1 MSNNHIVSLGEKSK
15 TFLAILSHA
24 VSSFLDY
31 APGWLLL
38 LSLMLRDHLFLLLE
52 LWDQP
57 SCIFSAR
64 NVNRL
69 SYAPK
74 PRSLCILVFFFH
86 VKELWHWRYRGCWGD
101 LYSLNCS
108 LSALLFDPST
118 AHPWPPRS
126 GCSSLALQ
134 QSLLTHREG
143 DDFLAQELGIGLMW
157 ALGLMWVWFCH

>member
-1 MSNNHIVSLGEKSK
+1 MSNNHVVSLGEKSK
-15 TFLAILSHA
+15 TFLAILSCA
-24 VSSFLDY
+24 LSSFLDY

-38 LSLMLRDHLFLLLE
+38 LSLMLQDHLFLLLE
-52 LWDQP
+52 FWDQP

-64 NVNRL
+64 NANHL
-69 SYAPK
+69 SYA

-86 VKELWHWRYRGCWGD
+86 VKELLHWRYWGCWRE

-118 AHPWPPRS
+118 VHPWPPRS

-157 ALGLMWVWFCH
+157 VWFCH